1 MAVSDESALA
11 PLRAE
16 IDAIDAEIVA
26 LLGRWMAVVEQVLAI
41 KHREGIAAL
50 LPSRVEEVVRK
61 VRRTAEETEVPPALA
76 ETVWRAMIRW
86 VVAYEEGR
94 LGERRPSGS

>member
-16 IDAIDAEIVA
+16 IDAIDSEIVA
-26 LLGRWMAVVEQVLAI
+26 LLGRRMAVVEQVLAI

-50 LPSRVEEVVRK
+50 LPDRVEDVVRK
-61 VRRTAEETEVPPALA
+61 VRRTAEEKDVPPALA
-76 ETVWRAMIRW
+76 ETVWRAMIGW
-86 VVAYEEGR
+86 VVSYEEGR
-94 LGERRPSGS
+94 LGHTGRDGS